1 MLLHIK
7 NQTGEFVVT
16 DNTNEIQEATHFL
29 KTKLNEKYLS
39 FLPKEMKILEPET
52 LIKLLEIDKKIKII
66 GITGTNGKTT
76 TAAAIYSMLLDL
88 GKKVAMQGTRGCFI
102 NEERVADKSLTTPLL
117 LDTISNIQKAL
128 NQQCEYF
135 VMEVSSHAI
144 EQERIKGLPFSLK
157 ILTNI
162 SQDHLDYHKTFENYC
177 AIKSQFFAD
186 ESLKLINKDENKIRF
201 NPKICMTYGL
211 EKPATYKVAAYSLK
225 EGISVA
231 VQNIKKVFDYSS
243 PMHGLF
249 NVYNTLAAIGA
260 LDMLGVADIEEICE
274 VIENFAGVEGRMQ
287 VVSENPL
294 VIVDFA
300 HTPDGMEKVL
310 DSMKDRDIVVVFG
323 AGGDRDRTKRPQM
336 AQVASRYAKK
346 IIITSDNP
354 RSEEPEAIIQDILTG
369 IKHKQS
375 VHVEPNRKKAIELA
389 LQIREADEIVLILGK
404 GDETYQE
411 IKGKKYPFDDRE
423 VVKTLLEK

>member
-1 MLLHIK
+1 LLLHVK
-7 NQTGEFVVT
+7 NQTGELVVT
-16 DNTNEIQEATHFL
+16 DNTNEIQEATYFL

-144 EQERIKGLPFSLK
+144 DQERIKGLPFSLK

>member
-1 MLLHIK
+1 
-7 NQTGEFVVT
+7 
-16 DNTNEIQEATHFL
+16 
-29 KTKLNEKYLS
+29 
-39 FLPKEMKILEPET
+39 
-52 LIKLLEIDKKIKII
+52 
-66 GITGTNGKTT
+66 
-76 TAAAIYSMLLDL
+76 MLLDL
-88 GKKVAMQGTRGCFI
+88 GKRVAMQGTRGCFI